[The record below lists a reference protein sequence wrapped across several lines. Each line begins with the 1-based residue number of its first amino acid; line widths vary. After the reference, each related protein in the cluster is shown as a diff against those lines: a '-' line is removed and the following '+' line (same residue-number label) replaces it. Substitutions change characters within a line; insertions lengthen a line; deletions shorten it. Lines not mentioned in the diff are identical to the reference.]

1 MLDLLFDHEEAS
13 LTITNS
19 VKQCL
24 KLAIDSVD
32 GCTHWPGCQTV
43 TVLVLQIANVY
54 FAVNN
59 VKPFILAGCAY
70 VSMKNLQTTKMV
82 HFSPLAM

>member
-1 MLDLLFDHEEAS
+1 MVA
-13 LTITNS
+13 LTGQDARQS
-19 VKQCL
+19 
-24 KLAIDSVD
+24 
-32 GCTHWPGCQTV
+32 P
-43 TVLVLQIANVY
+43 VLVLQIANVY